1 MKSPLR
7 IGLAGAMLLAGAFA
21 AASASADVFVWKDPQ
36 TGRTRMSNIAPPWL
50 REPVAGQR
58 MPKVEVVRDNKVIDP
73 SVAFATPQPAPPPP
87 PANAA
92 SNAAAKGGAGIPVA
106 PVDDD

>member
-7 IGLAGAMLLAGAFA
+7 IGPAGVMLLAGAFA
-21 AASASADVFVWKDPQ
+21 AASASADMFVWKDPQ

-50 REPVAGQR
+50 REPVPGKR

-73 SVAFATPQPAPPPP
+73 ALAFATPQPAPPPP

-92 SNAAAKGGAGIPVA
+92 SNAAAKGGGIPA
-106 PVDDD
+106 AAVDDD

>member
-7 IGLAGAMLLAGAFA
+7 IGPAGVMLLAGAFA

-50 REPVAGQR
+50 REPVPGKR
-58 MPKVEVVRDNKVIDP
+58 MPKVEAVRDNKVIDP
-73 SVAFATPQPAPPPP
+73 AVAFATPQRPPEPAPT
-87 PANAA
+87 PA
-92 SNAAAKGGAGIPVA
+92 SSAAAKGGVGIPAA
-106 PVDDD
+106 PIDDD

>member
-50 REPVAGQR
+50 REPVPGKR

-87 PANAA
+87 SANAA
-92 SNAAAKGGAGIPVA
+92 SNAAAKGGGIPA
-106 PVDDD
+106 AAVDDD

>member
-7 IGLAGAMLLAGAFA
+7 IGLAGVTLLVGAFA

-50 REPVAGQR
+50 REPVPGQR

-73 SVAFATPQPAPPPP
+73 AVAFATPQPAPPPP

-92 SNAAAKGGAGIPVA
+92 AKGGIGITAA

>member
-50 REPVAGQR
+50 REPVPGQR

-73 SVAFATPQPAPPPP
+73 SVAFATRQPAPPPP

-92 SNAAAKGGAGIPVA
+92 SNAASKGGAGIPVA